1 LSLAFT
7 NKGQCSFW
15 LQCSLEYGCNC
26 KTYRLDHR
34 KCPKAI
40 DTLALSITLLLTG
53 SMIEYRY
60 WIGILIFCQTS
71 TYICILTCGWTRT
84 CHRVTFIVIKKPSLK
99 IGSITKLV
107 VLILKPVNSWFSSYF
122 FRSKTFLF
130 VKIDSWKF
138 QISFWLT
145 IS

>member
-1 LSLAFT
+1 MSLAFT

-84 CHRVTFIVIKKPSLK
+84 CHRVTFIVIIHKVIRSFCIHAYIICFRWTWWTVRRQLTWP
-99 IGSITKLV
+99 IT
-107 VLILKPVNSWFSSYF
+107 PQMENGP
-122 FRSKTFLF
+122 
-130 VKIDSWKF
+130 
-138 QISFWLT
+138 
-145 IS
+145 